1 MAAIGL
7 GLCCVISV
15 ILCATIGLTI
25 GLGWYDAIGLGA
37 AIAVASITAV
47 AVTDAAVADAAV
59 ATAAVSDPVTDTTF
73 ADATTAVA
81 VAYTTDAAVGADTT
95 IAAAAVP
102 AGTVELAPPLPL
114 SVVNA
119 TPSCMRATIVP
130 PSPSP
135 LASAPSAAPYDTPT
149 DLDVWMQVDALQWLF
164 GSPRPIWPPGL
175 ESHCLRALFDR
186 IAVLAVDLAVTG
198 YILDDQT
205 LMAAAERHMPD
216 SCSALRII
224 MRCPY
229 PPTFAAYADEIIRLA
244 SLSGKAAL
252 YRDAMQ
258 RLETSIILPTAPVD
272 VHDLYRQIHFTSV
285 AAADWSRA
293 MDGLHMDDC
302 LLQLY
307 LARALPVSYAPLR
320 VTVRRVA
327 PSTFGDYCAMLIVLA
342 SVDTARLGRGLPALS
357 ANATDAFDFLRELQ
371 NPLLTLPPP
380 QSPQLPPMSSSLPS
394 LMLPLPSPP
403 PTLQA
408 QAQLSP
414 ILPWSPLPTLQ
425 SPTLPSPPL
434 ESPLTPA
441 LADDA
446 SPGVTP
452 VEALT
457 DATVAVV
464 ADAATVTVAVADVTI
479 TLAAAVVVTSTVAD
493 AQPVIWPGGASTGL
507 CPLRHWPLRHRPRL
521 RQHRYHSVR
530 HRHRP
535 LGVPHCHRPALGTP
549 YRESN
554 LRACTQVR
562 RGCHRVCSRMPRVL
576 ACPA

>member
-1 MAAIGL
+1 
-7 GLCCVISV
+7 
-15 ILCATIGLTI
+15 
-25 GLGWYDAIGLGA
+25 
-37 AIAVASITAV
+37 
-47 AVTDAAVADAAV
+47 
-59 ATAAVSDPVTDTTF
+59 
-73 ADATTAVA
+73 
-81 VAYTTDAAVGADTT
+81 
-95 IAAAAVP
+95 
-102 AGTVELAPPLPL
+102 
-114 SVVNA
+114 
-119 TPSCMRATIVP
+119 MRATIVP

-342 SVDTARLGRGLPALS
+342 SVDTARLSRGLPALS

-414 ILPWSPLPTLQ
+414 ILPWSPLRHCSRRRCHHHLSSHHLHPPWRTMPAPVSLPLRPL
-425 SPTLPSPPL
+425 PTLPSPSSPMPRL
-434 ESPLTPA
+434 SLLRSLMLPSPLQQLSLSPLPSLMLSPSSGQEGLRLGFARSGIGPCAVGAIGLGSGNMGIILFAIGTDLSASPIAIGLRWAHPMVSLTFVPA
-441 LADDA
+441 LR
-446 SPGVTP
+446 
-452 VEALT
+452 L
-457 DATVAVV
+457 
-464 ADAATVTVAVADVTI
+464 
-479 TLAAAVVVTSTVAD
+479 
-493 AQPVIWPGGASTGL
+493 GGAVTG
-507 CPLRHWPLRHRPRL
+507 C
-521 RQHRYHSVR
+521 
-530 HRHRP
+530 
-535 LGVPHCHRPALGTP
+535 
-549 YRESN
+549 
-554 LRACTQVR
+554 
-562 RGCHRVCSRMPRVL
+562 VL
-576 ACPA
+576 ACPAYVTGCVLACPA